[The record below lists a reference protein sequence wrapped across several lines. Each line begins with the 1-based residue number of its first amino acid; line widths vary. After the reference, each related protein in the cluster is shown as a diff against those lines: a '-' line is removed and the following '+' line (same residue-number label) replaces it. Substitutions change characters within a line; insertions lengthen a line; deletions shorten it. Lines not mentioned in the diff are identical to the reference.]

1 MVAFWYSDARQLL
14 LPHMLPGLPAEPAAP
29 ALLSPQVAFSRKEQL
44 VILERCLQLLEEA
57 VDDHVQLNSHVWNSV
72 IYVAACTKQLQRAFQ
87 LLDQMQ
93 SAGVST
99 DEHTYGSLIEA
110 CVLAKEPELAQRLFN
125 NAMREVG
132 SAECCRGAAGVLQRF
147 WCRRCCSTAV
157 LQQMQA
163 GARAHASSLL
173 MPLGG
178 VHTCCLPAHTS
189 GVAAWPCCEAPCRL

>member
-1 MVAFWYSDARQLL
+1 M
-14 LPHMLPGLPAEPAAP
+14 
-29 ALLSPQVAFSRKEQL
+29 AFSRKEQL

-57 VDDHVQLNSHVWNSV
+57 VDDHVTLNSHVWNSV

-132 SAECCRGAAGVLQRF
+132 GVVCCWGAAEGLHRG
-147 WCRRCCSTAV
+147 WCRQCCNSRAAGDAGWSKGTCIQLPA
-157 LQQMQA
+157 QA
-163 GARAHASSLL
+163 LRSESNMLHASVDQWCVCLALL
-173 MPLGG
+173 
-178 VHTCCLPAHTS
+178 
-189 GVAAWPCCEAPCRL
+189 